1 MVALDHRDFLQR
13 CENMTLYIS
22 DMDGTLLN
30 PAGIVSEKST
40 KILTDLINQGIHFTV
55 ATARTPL
62 SALPLLS
69 EIPVKDPM
77 ILMNGALC
85 YDPEKK
91 AFSDPIVFE
100 KVSLEKLVEAEDA
113 SGMEGMLFSVDQGI
127 LTVNLG
133 DVKSCM
139 WDGYFSMEK
148 VAHVQ
153 AIRQDVISASAAD
166 LLQKGVVYGLYMDNE
181 PTKLDILFE
190 YLKGSGLTVDY
201 YKDKYT
207 ENRWCIEICSR
218 NATKGNALNRLK
230 QQGYDYLIGF
240 GDSWNDVPL
249 FQACDEGYAVA
260 NASDELKQLA
270 TAVILSNA
278 EDGVAAHILHH
289 LKF

>member
-1 MVALDHRDFLQR
+1 
-13 CENMTLYIS
+13 
-22 DMDGTLLN
+22 MDGTLLN

-113 SGMEGMLFSVDQGI
+113 SGIEGMLFSVDQGI

-190 YLKGSGLTVDY
+190 YLKDSGLTVDY

>member
-1 MVALDHRDFLQR
+1 
-13 CENMTLYIS
+13 MTLYIS

-40 KILTDLINQGIHFTV
+40 KILTNLINQGIHFTV

-190 YLKGSGLTVDY
+190 YLKGSGLTLDY

-207 ENRWCIEICSR
+207 ENRWCLEICSR

-260 NASDELKQLA
+260 NASENLNLLA
-270 TAVILSNA
+270 TDVILSNA
-278 EDGVAAHILHH
+278 EDGVAVHILHH
-289 LKF
+289 YKF

>member
-69 EIPVKDPM
+69 EIPIRDPM

-190 YLKGSGLTVDY
+190 HLKGSGLTVDY

-207 ENRWCIEICSR
+207 ENRWCIEICSTS
-218 NATKGNALNRLK
+218 ATKGNAVNRMREK
-230 QQGYDYLIGF
+230 GYSRLIGF

-260 NASDELKQLA
+260 NASYELKQLA
-270 TAVILSNA
+270 AAVILSNA

>member
-1 MVALDHRDFLQR
+1 
-13 CENMTLYIS
+13 MTLYIS

-30 PAGIVSEKST
+30 PAGIVSREST
-40 KILTDLINQGIHFTV
+40 EILTNLIDQGLHFTV

-69 EIPVKDPM
+69 EIPIRDPM

-85 YDPEKK
+85 YDPKTRS
-91 AFSDPIVFE
+91 FSDAVTLDAASME
-100 KVSLEKLVEAEDA
+100 QLARAEEA

-127 LTVNLG
+127 LTVSLG
-133 DVKSCM
+133 TVKDCM
-139 WDGYFSMEK
+139 WNGYFDLEK

-190 YLKGSGLTVDY
+190 HLKGSGLTVDY

-207 ENRWCIEICSR
+207 ENRWCIEICSKA
-218 NATKGNALNRLK
+218 ATKGCTVNQLREK
-230 QQGYDYLIGF
+230 GYSRLIGF

-260 NASDELKQLA
+260 NASENLKKIA
-270 TAVILSNA
+270 TAVISSNA
-278 EDGVAAHILHH
+278 VDGVAEYLIKHWGNYNSEN
-289 LKF
+289 

>member
-1 MVALDHRDFLQR
+1 
-13 CENMTLYIS
+13 MTLYIS

-30 PAGIVSEKST
+30 PTGIVSEKST
-40 KILTDLINQGIHFTV
+40 KILTDLIDRGLHFTV

-69 EIPVKDPM
+69 EIPIRDPM

-100 KVSLEKLVEAEDA
+100 KASLEKLVEAENA
-113 SGMEGMLFSVDQGI
+113 SGMEGMLFSVYNGI
-127 LTVNLG
+127 LTVSLG
-133 DVKSCM
+133 HVKDCM
-139 WDGYFSMEK
+139 WKGYFSMEK

-153 AIRQDVISASAAD
+153 AIRQKIENASAAQ
-166 LLQKGVVYGLYMDNE
+166 LQHGGVVYGLYMDNE
-181 PTKLDILFE
+181 PTRLDVLYE
-190 YLKGSGLTVDY
+190 HLKDSGLTVDY

-207 ENRWCIEICSR
+207 KNRWCIEICSSA
-218 NATKGNALNRLK
+218 ATKGGAVERLRQK
-230 QQGYDYLIGF
+230 GYSYLVGF

-270 TAVILSNA
+270 AAVILSNA
-278 EDGVAAHILHH
+278 EDGVAEFIQQAAGNMR
-289 LKF
+289 

>member
-1 MVALDHRDFLQR
+1 
-13 CENMTLYIS
+13 MTLYIS

-40 KILTDLINQGIHFTV
+40 KIITDLIDRGFHFTV

-69 EIPVKDPM
+69 EIPIRDPM

-85 YDPEKK
+85 YDPKTRS
-91 AFSDPIVFE
+91 FSDAVTLDGVSMEQLAHAE
-100 KVSLEKLVEAEDA
+100 KV

-127 LTVNLG
+127 LTVSLG
-133 DVKSCM
+133 TVKDCM
-139 WDGYFSMEK
+139 WEGYFSMEK

-166 LLQKGVVYGLYMDNE
+166 LLHSSVVYGLYMDNE
-181 PTKLDILFE
+181 STKLDVLYE
-190 YLKGSGLTVDY
+190 HLKDSGLTVDY

-207 ENRWCIEICSR
+207 ENRWCIEICSTS
-218 NATKGNALNRLK
+218 ATKGSAVNRMREK
-230 QQGYDYLIGF
+230 GYSRLIGF

-249 FQACDEGYAVA
+249 FQASNEGYAVA
-260 NASDELKQLA
+260 NASENLKEIA

-278 EDGVAAHILHH
+278 EDGVAHHILSC
-289 LKF
+289 LKKSQCINL

>member
-1 MVALDHRDFLQR
+1 
-13 CENMTLYIS
+13 MTLYIS

-40 KILTDLINQGIHFTV
+40 KILTDLIDRGLHFTV

-69 EIPVKDPM
+69 EIPIRDPM

-100 KVSLEKLVEAEDA
+100 KASLEKLVEAENA
-113 SGMEGMLFSVDQGI
+113 SGMEGMLFSVYNGI
-127 LTVNLG
+127 LTVSLG
-133 DVKSCM
+133 NVKDCM
-139 WDGYFSMEK
+139 WKGYFSMEK

-153 AIRQDVISASAAD
+153 AIRQKIENASVAQ
-166 LLQKGVVYGLYMDNE
+166 LQHGGVVYGLYMDNE
-181 PTKLDILFE
+181 PTRLDVLYE
-190 YLKGSGLTVDY
+190 HLKDSGLTVDY

-207 ENRWCIEICSR
+207 KNRWCIEICSSA
-218 NATKGNALNRLK
+218 ATKGGAVERLRQK
-230 QQGYDYLIGF
+230 GYSYLVGF

-270 TAVILSNA
+270 AAVILSNA
-278 EDGVAAHILHH
+278 EDGVAEFI
-289 LKF
+289 KTNM

>member
-1 MVALDHRDFLQR
+1 
-13 CENMTLYIS
+13 
-22 DMDGTLLN
+22 MDGTLLN

-85 YDPEKK
+85 YDPEKNT
-91 AFSDPIVFE
+91 FSDPIVFE

-113 SGMEGMLFSVDQGI
+113 SGMEGMLFSVEDGI
-127 LTVNLG
+127 LTVSLG
-133 DVKSCM
+133 NVKECM
-139 WDGYFSMEK
+139 WNGYFSMEK

-166 LLQKGVVYGLYMDNE
+166 LLQKGVVYGLYMDNG
-181 PTKLDILFE
+181 PKKLDILFE
-190 YLKGSGLTVDY
+190 YLKDSGLTVDY

-207 ENRWCIEICSR
+207 ENRWCIEICSTS
-218 NATKGNALNRLK
+218 ATKGSAVNRMREK
-230 QQGYDYLIGF
+230 GYSRLIGF

-260 NASDELKQLA
+260 NASDELKPIA
-270 TAVILSNA
+270 TAIIFSNA
-278 EDGVAAHILHH
+278 EDGVAQFLIDRMR
-289 LKF
+289 

>member
-40 KILTDLINQGIHFTV
+40 NILTDLIDQGLHFTV

-69 EIPVKDPM
+69 EIPIRDPM

-85 YDPEKK
+85 YDPEEK

-100 KVSLEKLVEAEDA
+100 KVSLEKLAEAENA

-133 DVKSCM
+133 DIKSCM

-190 YLKGSGLTVDY
+190 CLKGSGLTLDY

-207 ENRWCIEICSR
+207 ENRWCLEICNR

-278 EDGVAAHILHH
+278 ENGVAEFI
-289 LKF
+289 KTNM

>member
-1 MVALDHRDFLQR
+1 
-13 CENMTLYIS
+13 
-22 DMDGTLLN
+22 MDGTLLN

-40 KILTDLINQGIHFTV
+40 KILTDLINRGIHFTV

-91 AFSDPIVFE
+91 TFSDPIVFE

-113 SGMEGMLFSVDQGI
+113 SGMEGMLFSVEDGI
-127 LTVNLG
+127 LTVSLG
-133 DVKSCM
+133 NVKECM
-139 WDGYFSMEK
+139 WNGYFSMEK
-148 VAHVQ
+148 MAHVQ

-166 LLQKGVVYGLYMDNE
+166 LLKKGVVYGLYMDNE

-190 YLKGSGLTVDY
+190 HLKGSGLTVDY

-207 ENRWCIEICSR
+207 ENRWCIEICSTS
-218 NATKGNALNRLK
+218 ATKGSAVNRMREK
-230 QQGYDYLIGF
+230 GYSRLIGF

-260 NASDELKQLA
+260 NASDELKPIA
-270 TAVILSNA
+270 TAIIFSNA
-278 EDGVAAHILHH
+278 EDGVAQFLIDRMR
-289 LKF
+289 

>member
-1 MVALDHRDFLQR
+1 
-13 CENMTLYIS
+13 
-22 DMDGTLLN
+22 MDGTLLN

-113 SGMEGMLFSVDQGI
+113 SGMKGMLFSADQGI

-148 VAHVQ
+148 VAQVQ

-166 LLQKGVVYGLYMDNE
+166 LLQKGVVYGLYMDNG
-181 PTKLDILFE
+181 PKKLDILFE
-190 YLKGSGLTVDY
+190 YLKGSSLTVDY

-278 EDGVAAHILHH
+278 EDGVVEFIQHVSG
-289 LKF
+289 KVR

>member
-1 MVALDHRDFLQR
+1 
-13 CENMTLYIS
+13 MTLYIS

-40 KILTDLINQGIHFTV
+40 KILTDLIDQGLHFTI

-100 KVSLEKLVEAEDA
+100 KVSLEKLAEAEDA

-190 YLKGSGLTVDY
+190 YLKGSGLILDY

-207 ENRWCIEICSR
+207 ENRWCLEICSR

-289 LKF
+289 FKF

>member
-1 MVALDHRDFLQR
+1 
-13 CENMTLYIS
+13 
-22 DMDGTLLN
+22 MDGTLLN

-40 KILTDLINQGIHFTV
+40 KILTDLIGRGLHFTV

-69 EIPVKDPM
+69 EIPIRDPM

-100 KVSLEKLVEAEDA
+100 KASLEKLVEAENA
-113 SGMEGMLFSVDQGI
+113 SGMEGMLFSVYNGI
-127 LTVNLG
+127 LTVSLG
-133 DVKSCM
+133 NVKDCM
-139 WDGYFSMEK
+139 WKGYFSMEK

-153 AIRQDVISASAAD
+153 AIRQKIENASVAQ
-166 LLQKGVVYGLYMDNE
+166 LQHGEVVYGLYMDNE
-181 PTKLDILFE
+181 PTRLDVLYE
-190 YLKGSGLTVDY
+190 HLKDSGLTVDY

-207 ENRWCIEICSR
+207 ENRWCIEICSSA
-218 NATKGNALNRLK
+218 ATKGGAIERLRQK
-230 QQGYDYLIGF
+230 GYSYLVGF

-270 TAVILSNA
+270 AAVILSNA
-278 EDGVAAHILHH
+278 EDGVAEFIQQAAGNMR
-289 LKF
+289 

>member
-1 MVALDHRDFLQR
+1 
-13 CENMTLYIS
+13 MTLYIS

-100 KVSLEKLVEAEDA
+100 KVSLEKLAEAENA
-113 SGMEGMLFSVDQGI
+113 SGMEGMLFSVEDGI
-127 LTVNLG
+127 LTVSLG
-133 DVKSCM
+133 NVKECM
-139 WDGYFSMEK
+139 WNGYFSMEK

-166 LLQKGVVYGLYMDNE
+166 LLQEGVVYGLYMDNE
-181 PTKLDILFE
+181 PTKLDILFA

>member
-1 MVALDHRDFLQR
+1 
-13 CENMTLYIS
+13 MTLYIS
-22 DMDGTLLN
+22 DLDGTLLH
-30 PAGIVSEKST
+30 PSGTVSANT
-40 KILTDLINQGIHFTV
+40 QQILTKLIRNGLHFTV

-69 EIPVKDPM
+69 EIPIRDPM

-85 YDPEKK
+85 YVPEKK

-100 KVSLEKLVEAEDA
+100 KVSLEKLAEAENA

-190 YLKGSGLTVDY
+190 YLNGSGLTVDY

-207 ENRWCIEICSR
+207 ENRWCLEICSR

>member
-1 MVALDHRDFLQR
+1 
-13 CENMTLYIS
+13 MTLYIS
-22 DMDGTLLN
+22 DMDGTLLQ
-30 PAGIVSEKST
+30 PTGTVSKKSIE
-40 KILTDLINQGIHFTV
+40 ILSLLLQQGLHFTV

-69 EIPVKDPM
+69 EITVKDPM

-113 SGMEGMLFSVDQGI
+113 SGMEGMLFSMDQGI

-190 YLKGSGLTVDY
+190 YLKGSGLTLDY

-207 ENRWCIEICSR
+207 ENRWCLEICSR

-260 NASDELKQLA
+260 NASENLKQIS
-270 TAVILSNA
+270 TDVILSNA
-278 EDGVAAHILHH
+278 EDGVAVHIRQHH
-289 LKF
+289 KF

>member
-1 MVALDHRDFLQR
+1 
-13 CENMTLYIS
+13 MTLYIS

-69 EIPVKDPM
+69 EIPIKDPM

-91 AFSDPIVFE
+91 IFSDPIVFE
-100 KVSLEKLVEAEDA
+100 KVSLEKLVEAENA
-113 SGMEGMLFSVDQGI
+113 SGMEGMLFSVEDGI
-127 LTVNLG
+127 LTVSLG
-133 DVKSCM
+133 NVKECM
-139 WDGYFSMEK
+139 WNGYFSMEK

-166 LLQKGVVYGLYMDNE
+166 LLQKGVVYGLYMDNG
-181 PTKLDILFE
+181 PKKLDILFE
-190 YLKGSGLTVDY
+190 HLKGSGLTVDY

-207 ENRWCIEICSR
+207 ENRWCIEICSTS
-218 NATKGNALNRLK
+218 ATKGSAVNRVREK
-230 QQGYDYLIGF
+230 GYSRLIGF

-260 NASDELKQLA
+260 NASDELKPIA
-270 TAVILSNA
+270 TAIIFSNA
-278 EDGVAAHILHH
+278 EDGVAQFLIDRMR
-289 LKF
+289 

>member
-1 MVALDHRDFLQR
+1 
-13 CENMTLYIS
+13 MTLYIS

-40 KILTDLINQGIHFTV
+40 KILTDLINQGIHFTI

-69 EIPVKDPM
+69 EIPIKDPM

-91 AFSDPIVFE
+91 TFSDPIVFE
-100 KVSLEKLVEAEDA
+100 KVSLEKLVEAENA
-113 SGMEGMLFSVDQGI
+113 SGMEGMLFSVEDGI
-127 LTVNLG
+127 LTVSLG
-133 DVKSCM
+133 NVKECM
-139 WDGYFSMEK
+139 WNGYFSMEK

-153 AIRQDVISASAAD
+153 AIQQDVISASAAD

-260 NASDELKQLA
+260 NASDELKPIA
-270 TAVILSNA
+270 TAIIFSNA
-278 EDGVAAHILHH
+278 EDGVAQFLIDRMR
-289 LKF
+289 

>member
-1 MVALDHRDFLQR
+1 
-13 CENMTLYIS
+13 MTLYIS

-40 KILTDLINQGIHFTV
+40 KILTDLINQEIHFTV

-91 AFSDPIVFE
+91 AFSDPVVFE
-100 KVSLEKLVEAEDA
+100 IESLEKLAEAENV
-113 SGMEGMLFSVDQGI
+113 SGIEGMLFSVEDGI
-127 LTVNLG
+127 LTISLG
-133 DVKSCM
+133 HVKDCM
-139 WDGYFSMEK
+139 WSGYFSMEK

-153 AIRQDVISASAAD
+153 AICQEIENASAAQ
-166 LLQKGVVYGLYMDNE
+166 LQHSGVVYGLYMDNE
-181 PTKLDILFE
+181 PTRLDVLYE
-190 YLKGSGLTVDY
+190 HLKNSGLTVDY

-207 ENRWCIEICSR
+207 ENRWCIEICSSA
-218 NATKGNALNRLK
+218 ATKGGAVERLRQK
-230 QQGYDYLIGF
+230 GYSYLIGF

-249 FQACDEGYAVA
+249 FQACDEGYAVV
-260 NASDELKQLA
+260 NAAESLKKIA

-278 EDGVAAHILHH
+278 EDGVAEFLQNFAFQNPAIYSV
-289 LKF
+289 

>member
-1 MVALDHRDFLQR
+1 
-13 CENMTLYIS
+13 
-22 DMDGTLLN
+22 MDGTLLN

-69 EIPVKDPM
+69 EIPIRDPM

-91 AFSDPIVFE
+91 TFSDPIVFE
-100 KVSLEKLVEAEDA
+100 KASLEKLVEAENA

>member
-1 MVALDHRDFLQR
+1 
-13 CENMTLYIS
+13 MTLYIS

-69 EIPVKDPM
+69 EIPVKGPM

-166 LLQKGVVYGLYMDNE
+166 LLQKGVVYGLYMDNG
-181 PTKLDILFE
+181 PKKLDILFE

-260 NASDELKQLA
+260 NASENLKLLA
-270 TAVILSNA
+270 TDVILSNA
-278 EDGVAAHILHH
+278 EDGVAVHILHH
-289 LKF
+289 YKF

>member
-1 MVALDHRDFLQR
+1 
-13 CENMTLYIS
+13 
-22 DMDGTLLN
+22 MDGTLLN

-85 YDPEKK
+85 YDPEEK

-100 KVSLEKLVEAEDA
+100 KVSLEKLAEAEDA

-153 AIRQDVISASAAD
+153 AIRQNVISASASD

-181 PTKLDILFE
+181 TTKLDILFE